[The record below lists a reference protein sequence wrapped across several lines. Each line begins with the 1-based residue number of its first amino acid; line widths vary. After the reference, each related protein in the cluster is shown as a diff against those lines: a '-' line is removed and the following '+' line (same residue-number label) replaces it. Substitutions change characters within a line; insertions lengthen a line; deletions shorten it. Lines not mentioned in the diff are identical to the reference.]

1 MEECVQYCSHFIT
14 VLFSY
19 IRSDVFEKIPT
30 EKEQF
35 KESLYTGIGDRE
47 IQTILTDFDYQQPFA
62 AIILQLLQALQNRLA
77 TVNVV
82 PLNFLQI

>member
-1 MEECVQYCSHFIT
+1 MYSIVAYFIA
-14 VLFSY
+14 VLCSY
-19 IRSDVFEKIPT
+19 IRSDIYEKIPA

-35 KESLYTGIGDRE
+35 KESLYAGIGDRE

-62 AIILQLLQALQNRLA
+62 AIILQLLQALQNRSA

-82 PLNFLQI
+82 LLDFLQI